1 MNDNTFKHG
10 TRSSYSHHKCRCEPC
25 VSAQQNYN
33 RRYHE
38 ANRERILARMQKRHA
53 EHKDLDAAYY
63 LKNRERYQVI
73 RESRLKERAAW
84 AARHHEKNRDEI
96 RAQKREY
103 YQSEGPQIRA
113 RVRAYNSRGSES
125 ATRQR
130 EPWSVHEDEIV
141 MRLDLSS
148 TEKAYM
154 LGRTVGAVNARK
166 RIVRKSA

>member
-1 MNDNTFKHG
+1 MSPS
-10 TRSSYSHHKCRCEPC
+10 RAE
-25 VSAQQNYN
+25 YN
-33 RRYHE
+33 RKYHQ
-38 ANRERILARMQKRHA
+38 ANRERILARMRKRHE

-96 RAQKREY
+96 RAQKRES

-130 EPWSVHEDEIV
+130 EPWSIHEDEIA
-141 MRLDLSS
+141 MRLGLSS
-148 TEKAYM
+148 TEKAYI
-154 LGRTVGAVNARK
+154 LGRTVSAINNRRK
-166 RIVRKSA
+166 VIRKKVSA